1 MAGLGCSDGEEA
13 EGVGVEAVE
22 LVVMAEALDDGLGSR
37 EALGGVLVRE
47 LGDKAAETGG
57 GREVGTLGVENP
69 SLVCFSLAEEGEESL
84 VLGIGRCG
92 GGSGGGG
99 EGEVVGI
106 GGVVGGGG

>member
-92 GGSGGGG
+92 GGGGGG

-106 GGVVGGGG
+106 GVVVGGGG